1 LLAALFVT
9 QVSIVTMS
17 PEEKVFA
24 GINNELIRVLEVEFT
39 LPAGVVVVTTLYLTP
54 TLYPIILAI
63 CNSNP
68 LTI

>member
-1 LLAALFVT
+1 
-9 QVSIVTMS
+9 MS
-17 PEEKVFA
+17 PEENVFA